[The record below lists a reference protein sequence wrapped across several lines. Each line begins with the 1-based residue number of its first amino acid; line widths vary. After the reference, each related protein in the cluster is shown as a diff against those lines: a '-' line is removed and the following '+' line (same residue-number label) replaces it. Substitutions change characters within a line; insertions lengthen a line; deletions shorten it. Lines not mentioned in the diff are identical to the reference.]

1 MAAPELIVRRLIE
14 RRFEFVLIGGLAAVV
29 HGVTL
34 VTRDADICCS
44 FDADNLMKLNA
55 AIADLH
61 PILRMTPQ
69 RLPLELTPELC
80 GRLQN
85 LYLATDLGTLDC
97 LSNVLGLGGY
107 EEVLRQSAS
116 LRLWG
121 GECRVL
127 TLDAL
132 IQSKQATNRPHDRQ
146 TIAQLRVIQTRP
158 PSAES

>member
-14 RRFEFVLIGGLAAVV
+14 RQFEFVLIGGLAAVI

-44 FDADNLMKLNA
+44 FDTDNLMKLNA

-61 PILRMTPQ
+61 PVHRMTPQ

-97 LSNVLGLGGY
+97 LNSVLGVGAY
-107 EEVLRQSAS
+107 EDVLRQSAS

-127 TLDAL
+127 TMEAL
-132 IQSKQATNRPHDRQ
+132 IQSKQATDRPHDRQ
-146 TIAQLRVIQTRP
+146 TVAQLRIIQARP
-158 PSAES
+158 KPDQ